1 MEHFQLWNKKFFGE
15 KKRIE
20 KISQQ
25 FYAFMLDATT
35 ISKSGKRILKCV
47 CGEIRFMM

>member
-1 MEHFQLWNKKFFGE
+1 MEYYSIVEQKFFGE

-47 CGEIRFMM
+47 CVVKFVL